1 MTAGK
6 GPCDPASSRSERQFL
21 PRPYR
26 RGAAGSE
33 RPCGVAHPRTLIQPL
48 QSPETALTA
57 AGRAAGRII
66 ARPPREPADQAPA
79 AAGIA
84 IRGDTLLLGRYR
96 LAEKLGSGGFGVV
109 WLAYDEQLRRE
120 VAVKRI
126 PLGPGGDAERASREA
141 QAAARLSHPAIVAL
155 YEAFADEDAFYLISE
170 LVRGSTLGRLIATGE
185 VSDEQVRAI
194 GLALSDGLAHA
205 HARGVIHRD
214 LKPQNVLVP
223 DRGEIAGHA
232 QEGVAA
238 KLTDF
243 GGASLMG
250 EEALT
255 RTGDV
260 LGTLAYMSP
269 EQSEGREVGEQSDLY
284 ALALVLYEAMSGH
297 NPVRGAT
304 TAATARRIGTT
315 LEPLR
320 RHRPDMS
327 PRLAEAIDVAVS
339 PHPADRGALQ
349 DLQRALLE
357 DRDGISALRTR
368 RLRGAR
374 ARRASMPREPLPAR
388 PLAEVPGTLEG
399 PAPQGVQE
407 AYPAA
412 GFGLP
417 RAACLALALLLAG
430 WQAASGR
437 PGLGLFILA
446 ALLPL
451 LLFPATRYSH
461 RVGVGWLLCV
471 LAPGLGV
478 IGLAGVFPV
487 LAGQVR
493 DWRERACIGA
503 LGYWWLSLA
512 GPLLERKLWL
522 PLGTAPPRSVWES
535 SLHASASDVLGPLL
549 ALGVLLGAV
558 LWGVAAAALPLLVRG
573 RSAARDLLGATLL
586 AASLVAFAPE
596 LDAGLSPLAHASGR
610 GALLG
615 AVLGGLLAVG
625 ARALRGPV

>member
-1 MTAGK
+1 VPRASREPGEQT
-6 GPCDPASSRSERQFL
+6 PPAS
-21 PRPYR
+21 
-26 RGAAGSE
+26 
-33 RPCGVAHPRTLIQPL
+33 TLAVTPD
-48 QSPETALTA
+48 S
-57 AGRAAGRII
+57 
-66 ARPPREPADQAPA
+66 
-79 AAGIA
+79 
-84 IRGDTLLLGRYR
+84 LLLGRYR
-96 LAEKLGSGGFGVV
+96 LREKLGSGGFGVV

-126 PLGPGGDAERASREA
+126 PLGPEGDAERASREA

-155 YEAFADEDAFYLISE
+155 YEAFADQDAFYLISE

-185 VSDEQVRAI
+185 LSDQQVRAI

-223 DRGEIAGHA
+223 SPSEVAGR
-232 QEGVAA
+232 EGQGAAA

-284 ALALVLYEAMSGH
+284 ALGLVLYEAMSGH

-327 PRLAEAIDVAVS
+327 AQLAEAIDIAVS
-339 PHPADRGALQ
+339 AHPGDRGVLD
-349 DLQRALLE
+349 DLHHALLE
-357 DRDGISALRTR
+357 DRDGGFTSRTR

-374 ARRASMPREPLPAR
+374 ARRASAPMQAVAPRPAVEAPR
-388 PLAEVPGTLEG
+388 TLEG
-399 PAPQGVQE
+399 PVAEDHQE
-407 AYPAA
+407 QVYDGAR
-412 GFGLP
+412 FGLP
-417 RAACLALALLLAG
+417 RAAFLAIALLLAG
-430 WQAASGR
+430 WEAASGR
-437 PGLGLFILA
+437 SGLALFVLA

-451 LLFPATRYSH
+451 QIFPPTRYSH
-461 RVGVGWLLCV
+461 RVGLSWMLCA
-471 LAPGLGV
+471 LAPALGL
-478 IGLAGVFPV
+478 IGLAGAFPV
-487 LAGQVR
+487 LAGQAR
-493 DWRERACIGA
+493 DWRERACMGA

-512 GPLLERKLWL
+512 GPLFGRTLWL
-522 PLGTAPPRSVWES
+522 GLGAATPARSVWEG
-535 SLHASASDVLGPLL
+535 SLHSSASHVLSPLL
-549 ALGVLLGAV
+549 TLGVLMGAL
-558 LWGVAAAALPLLVRG
+558 LWAVASVALPLLVRG
-573 RSAARDLLGATLL
+573 RSAAWDLLGASVL
-586 AASLVAFAPE
+586 AVSLVAFAPE
-596 LDAGLSPLAHASGR
+596 LDAGLSSLARPAGR
-610 GALLG
+610 GAVLG